1 MVCKVAGSCYIT
13 QGAHDSREGWNEV
26 RGGREVREGGD
37 ICILLDDS
45 HHCTA
50 ETNST
55 LESNYLPIKSKL
67 KKKRTLLV
75 Q

>member
-13 QGAHDSREGWNEV
+13 QGAHDSLEGWNEV
-26 RGGREVREGGD
+26 RGGREVQEGGD

-55 LESNYLPIKSKL
+55 L
-67 KKKRTLLV
+67 
-75 Q
+75 